1 MEFKLSE
8 FEGKGICVF
17 GLRGSGKSVWTRNFL
32 SQYKKHLIVDPMVEY
47 PGFRRY
53 IPQNRAY
60 GKDAI
65 NEINTLAEM
74 LVVPKKN
81 NGKAKVDLF
90 AIDESNRYCP
100 NRQPLPHSLL
110 DIMDYQRHWKLTTVH
125 VARRPVQM
133 NTDIVE
139 LANYIIIF
147 NLAGKN
153 DQQYLNDVS
162 KGLGDAVLELPKY
175 HYMYVNENR
184 EYKQMKPINILK
196 TGKPV
201 KRAVV
206 SIQDEDL
213 KEGGE

>member
-1 MEFKLSE
+1 MVFKLSE
-8 FEGKGICVF
+8 FEGKGLCVF
-17 GLRGSGKSVWTRNFL
+17 GLRGSGKSVWTRNFI
-32 SQYKKHLIVDPMVEY
+32 SQYKSHLIVDPMVEY

-60 GKDAI
+60 GKEAI
-65 NEINTLAEM
+65 EEINMLATM
-74 LVVPKKN
+74 LAATKKQG
-81 NGKAKVDLF
+81 GKAKVDLF

-100 NRQPLPHSLL
+100 NRQPLPDTLL

-162 KGLGDAVLELPKY
+162 KGLGDAVLKLPKY
-175 HYMYVNENR
+175 HYMFVDENR
-184 EYKQMKPINILK
+184 KYKQMSPVNILA
-196 TGKPV
+196 TGKPR
-201 KRAVV
+201 KRVV
-206 SIQDEDL
+206 IPDQDEDL
-213 KEGGE
+213 KGGDE

>member
-1 MEFKLSE
+1 MAFKLSE
-8 FEGKGICVF
+8 FQGKGVCVF
-17 GLRGSGKSVWTRNFL
+17 GLRGSGKSVWLRNFI
-32 SQYKKHLIVDPMVEY
+32 SQYDNHLIVDPMVEY

-53 IPQNRAY
+53 IPQNRSY

-65 NEINTLAEM
+65 EEINLLASL

-81 NGKAKVDLF
+81 SGKAKVDLF

-100 NRQPLPHSLL
+100 NKQPLPHTLL

-139 LANYIIIF
+139 LANIIIIF

-153 DQQYLNDVS
+153 DQQYLNDLS

-175 HYMYVNENR
+175 HYMFVDENR
-184 EYKQMKPINILK
+184 KYRQMKPVNIVA
-196 TGKPV
+196 TGKPR
-201 KRAVV
+201 KRVV
-206 SIQDEDL
+206 IPDQEEDL
-213 KEGGE
+213 KEDE